1 MNDFATQIQTRYP
14 EGLTAIFAIGATRR
28 TYLMLYRDQLQ
39 PGRITDFDHMA
50 SEIHRMYLRLL
61 GDFFSLGGQNVI
73 VPVLSYRSFFERG
86 EAYFQQVVPAA
97 LKLTNDDSL
106 AFYEQWQVDPYIS
119 GLEVLLR
126 QPEESPL
133 HVLARTYQQFLATW
147 PYCPGRRKVI
157 WEIASIPPL
166 VFWEIIRGFSEDEQA
181 EIEQAITQAGSLEQ
195 IQEALYSRFT
205 QRVFGTDLP
214 MPHFYL
220 GSNMSGDIKYRAPM
234 ALALTGGEYLR
245 GYYLPYPTLFLT
257 RENLQHILQDL
268 AFGERLNAPKQLDY
282 SDKYTADLV
291 EAEYQRV
298 LRIAADPNAI
308 LGLTRRVKP

>member
-1 MNDFATQIQTRYP
+1 MTDFADQIRTRYP

-39 PGRITDFDHMA
+39 PGQIDDFDRMA
-50 SEIHRMYLRLL
+50 SEIHRLYLRLL
-61 GDFFSLGGQNVI
+61 GDFFALGGQNVI

-86 EAYFQQVVPAA
+86 EQYFRHVIPAA
-97 LKLTNDDSL
+97 TKLTNEDSL

-126 QPEESPL
+126 QPEGSPL
-133 HVLARTYQQFLATW
+133 HDLARTYQQFTAEW
-147 PYCPGRRKVI
+147 PYQPGRRKVI

-166 VFWEIIRGFSEDEQA
+166 VFWEMIGGLSDEERQMI
-181 EIEQAITQAGSLEQ
+181 EHRIEQTGSLEQ
-195 IQEALYSRFT
+195 IQQVLYKEFT
-205 QRVFGTDLP
+205 GRVFGTELP

-257 RENLQHILQDL
+257 RENLQRILEDL
-268 AFGERLNAPKQLDY
+268 AFGERLNAPQQLDY
-282 SDKYTADLV
+282 SDKYTAALV

-298 LRIAADPNAI
+298 LQLAADPEAI
-308 LGLTRRVKP
+308 LGLTRKIKR